1 MNQNKRSGKEGS
13 ADSEESVERRASTE
27 RKTEP
32 SGVTVT
38 QSTGQTTSALFR
50 IREVAKKSS
59 TVQFNNLF
67 SHLTQGLLEQ
77 SFASLRKQAAS
88 GIDGVSWEDYAEQHQ
103 DHIKVLVRKLHT
115 GKYYPQASKRVWLS
129 KEDGSKRPIGISVLE
144 DKIVQKALC
153 WILQSIYEED
163 FRGFSY
169 GFRPGRS
176 QHNALDALYVAI
188 TQKKV
193 GWVLDAD
200 IKGFYD
206 NLDQEWLLMFITQRV
221 SDKRV
226 HELLVRM
233 LRAGVEE
240 NGSWSSTEVG
250 TPQGSGLSALLANVY
265 LHYVLDLWV
274 EQWRKQRAR
283 GEVYVVRYA
292 DDTVFCFQYGS
303 EGETFRRQLHDRLQR
318 FGLALH
324 DKKTRL
330 LEFGRFASS
339 NRQSRGQGKPQTFDF
354 LGFTHICEIRRSDG
368 KFKLHRQSISKRL
381 RAKVKE
387 IKTQLL
393 RCRSLKIDVQ
403 GRWLRSIVQGYYNY
417 FGVPGNMTALN
428 TFRTLIC
435 RAWIKSLRR
444 RSHKAAKLN
453 WLKMQRLINYFI
465 PSVKSIHPYPNQRLR
480 V

>member
-1 MNQNKRSGKEGS
+1 MSQHRKSGKEGS
-13 ADSEESVERRASTE
+13 PDSEESVERRASTE
-27 RKTEP
+27 RKTEA

-38 QSTGQTTSALFR
+38 QSAGQTTSALYR
-50 IREVAKKSS
+50 IRAAAQKDS

-67 SHLTQGLLEQ
+67 SHLTEELLGQ

-88 GIDGVSWEDYAEQHQ
+88 GVDGVSWEDYAENHQ
-103 DHIKVLVRKLHT
+103 GSIKVLVRKLHT
-115 GKYYPQASKRVWLS
+115 GKYYPQASKRIWLS
-129 KEDGSKRPIGISVLE
+129 KEDGSKRPIGISALE

-153 WILQSIYEED
+153 WLLQSIYEVD

-200 IKGFYD
+200 IRGFYD
-206 NLDQEWLLMFITQRV
+206 NLDQEWLLMFITQRI
-221 SDKRV
+221 SDKRI
-226 HELLVRM
+226 HELVARM

-250 TPQGSGLSALLANVY
+250 TPQGSGLSALLANIY

-274 EQWRKQRAR
+274 EQWRKRQAR

-292 DDTVFCFQYGS
+292 DDSVFCFQHKS
-303 EGETFRRQLHDRLQR
+303 DGETFHRQLNERLQQ
-318 FGLALH
+318 FGLTLH

-330 LEFGRFASS
+330 LEFGRYART
-339 NRQSRGQGKPQTFDF
+339 NRRERGQGKPETFNF
-354 LGFTHICEIRRSDG
+354 LGFTHICEVRRSDG
-368 KFKLHRQSISKRL
+368 RFKLQRRSISKRL

-417 FGVPGNMTALN
+417 FGVPGNSKSLN

-435 RAWIKSLRR
+435 RAWFRALRR
-444 RSHKAAKLN
+444 RSHKAVKLN
-453 WLKMQRLINYFI
+453 WLKMQWLIKYFI
-465 PSVKSIHPYPNQRLR
+465 PSVKLTHPYPNQRLR